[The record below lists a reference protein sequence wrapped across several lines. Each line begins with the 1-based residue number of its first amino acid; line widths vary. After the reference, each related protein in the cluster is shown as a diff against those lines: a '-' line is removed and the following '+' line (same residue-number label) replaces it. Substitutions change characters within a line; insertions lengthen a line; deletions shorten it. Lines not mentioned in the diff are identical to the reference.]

1 MLLKRVL
8 PVILTL
14 IILWLFP
21 SFLSAADYE
30 GKKIVDIRYEG
41 NVQSDLLSV
50 KSVVKTKVRSPLSMH
65 TLDEDIKALY
75 NLELF
80 KNITVDVVE
89 KEDGV
94 IVTFQ
99 FEELPTVNDI
109 IIRGNKKVSD
119 RSIKDAILLKKDSVF
134 REIDAEKDLQNI
146 IDLYADK
153 GRPNS
158 RVKYEVKN
166 IKKKKKKTG
175 EQINKVDLIF
185 TVKEAR
191 KLVVK
196 SLQFSGV
203 SMVKESGLRKIMET
217 KQRGYWFSQG
227 FFKDTDFELDKNRIL
242 GYYTDRGYIDTR
254 IVKVD
259 KDTIRNE
266 KKKRDELFITIYINE
281 GKQYTF
287 GGVTISGNKIFTG
300 DELYPLITL
309 KEGDVF
315 NKSKWEAS
323 IQGIR
328 SLLAE
333 NGYIYFAM
341 DINENKDAT
350 NLVIS
355 YRVHLTEN
363 SKAHVENIFITGNKK
378 TKDFVI
384 ERELE
389 IKEGE
394 IFNAKK
400 IQRSREKLYNLQY
413 FSAVNIDVKPGTE
426 LGLVD
431 LIFDIEEQRT
441 GLFSFGMSYS
451 TSGYGISLFE
461 EVSAKNFL
469 GRGLKL
475 SEKVNIGLVQQ
486 SVEFGLDE
494 PWLFNTPTS
503 AGISLSWSRTEY
515 GTRSGDFV
523 YTWDPDNPN
532 YDHNGDEL
540 PDGVVEIDNGDGTY
554 TLDYTDAVSMDY
566 VNSTYK
572 VALRLGR
579 RFYRYYG
586 LNSELGFSVFRNYS
600 DSEHVPFEEGLRD
613 QYNDDYPWNWKN
625 YLSLTGY
632 RDTRDLSYFA
642 TRGTYISQNIA
653 FYGGFLGGYSDFIR
667 LSTDMNVNVKTIGKL
682 VLSSRLNFGFIVPYF
697 GLPLSVDDSDY
708 LRIDTWNEGRGWQ
721 HPSQFGSLYSLRGR
735 AELNFSLEYRYPI
748 EERIVW
754 ALTFFD
760 ISNLYDTPS
769 DFAINFKD
777 FYYSFGLGL
786 SVVIPGFP
794 IRLYLARRF
803 KYDKTLGKLQF
814 ANSQSFFRD
823 WDFVLAIAGFF

>member
-1 MLLKRVL
+1 MSPKRVL
-8 PVILTL
+8 PIVLTL
-14 IILWLFP
+14 ILFCVFP
-21 SFLSAADYE
+21 VFAADYE
-30 GKKIVDIRYEG
+30 GKKIVDVRYEG
-41 NVQSDLLSV
+41 ILQNDLLSV
-50 KSVVKTKVRSPLSMH
+50 KNVVKTKARSPLSMH

-89 KEDGV
+89 QGEGV
-94 IVTFQ
+94 VVTFQ
-99 FEELPTVNDI
+99 FEELPTVNEI

-134 REIDAEKDLQNI
+134 REIDAEKDIQNI
-146 IDLYADK
+146 IDLYTDK

-158 RVKYEVKN
+158 RVTYEVKN
-166 IKKKKKKTG
+166 VKKKKKKT
-175 EQINKVDLIF
+175 EINKVDLVF

-191 KLVVK
+191 KLVVQ

-203 SMVKESGLRKIMET
+203 SVVKESGLRKVMKT

-227 FFKDTDFELDKNRIL
+227 FFKDTDFELDRNKIL
-242 GYYTDRGYIDTR
+242 EYYADRGYIDSS

-259 KDTIRNE
+259 KDTIRNV
-266 KKKRDELFITIYINE
+266 KKKRDELFITIYISE
-281 GKQYTF
+281 GKQYKF
-287 GGVTISGNKIFTG
+287 DGVTISGNKIFTD

-309 KEGDVF
+309 NKGDVF

-328 SLLAE
+328 NLLAE

-341 DINENKDAT
+341 DIDENKDTT
-350 NLVIS
+350 NHIIS
-355 YRVHLTEN
+355 YAIHLTEN

-431 LIFDIEEQRT
+431 LIFDVEEQRT

-475 SEKVNIGLVQQ
+475 HEKVNIGFVQQ
-486 SVEFGLDE
+486 SIEFGLDE
-494 PWLFNTPTS
+494 PWLLNTPTS
-503 AGISLSWSRTEY
+503 AGVTFSWSRTEY

-523 YTWDPDNPN
+523 YTWNPDNPN
-532 YDHNGDEL
+532 YDHNGYEL

-572 VALRLGR
+572 VAFRLGR

-600 DSEHVPFEEGLRD
+600 DSDLVPFEEGLRD
-613 QYNDDYPWNWKN
+613 QYYDGYPWNWKN

-667 LSTDMNVNVKTIGKL
+667 LSTDMNVNVKTIGKF

-697 GLPLSVDDSDY
+697 GLPLSIDDSDY

-748 EERIVW
+748 EERILW

-760 ISNLYDTPS
+760 ISDLYDTPG
-769 DFAINFKD
+769 DFSINFKD

>member
-1 MLLKRVL
+1 MSLKRISPAFFTL
-8 PVILTL
+8 ALILA
-14 IILWLFP
+14 FP
-21 SFLSAADYE
+21 TFLSPADYE
-30 GKKIVDIRYEG
+30 GKKIVDIKYKG
-41 NVQSDLLSV
+41 IVQSDLLSV
-50 KSVVKTKVRSPLSMH
+50 KSVVKTKVRSPLSMD
-65 TLDEDIKALY
+65 TLDEDIKSLY

-89 KEDGV
+89 KDDGV
-94 IVTFQ
+94 VVTFQ

-119 RSIKDAILLKKDSVF
+119 RSIKDAILLKKDSVYS
-134 REIDAEKDLQNI
+134 EIDAEKDVLNI
-146 IDLYADK
+146 IDLYTDK

-158 RVKYEVKN
+158 KVTYEVKKV
-166 IKKKKKKTG
+166 KKKKRKTG
-175 EQINKVDLIF
+175 EQINKVNLIF

-203 SMVKESGLRKIMET
+203 SMVKESGLRKVMET

-227 FFKDTDFELDKNRIL
+227 FFRDTDFELDKNRIL
-242 GYYTDRGYIDTR
+242 RYYADRGYIDTR

-259 KDTIRNE
+259 KDTIRNDR
-266 KKKRDELFITIYINE
+266 KKRDELFITIYINE

-287 GGVTISGNKIFTG
+287 GGVTISGNKIFTD

-309 KEGDVF
+309 QKDDVY
-315 NKSKWEAS
+315 NKSKWETS
-323 IQGIR
+323 IQNIR
-328 SLLAE
+328 NLLAE

-341 DINENKDAT
+341 EIDENKDEK
-350 NLVIS
+350 NHVVS
-355 YRVHLTEN
+355 YAVHITEN

-378 TKDFVI
+378 TKNFVI

-413 FSAVNIDVKPGTE
+413 FSAVNIDVKPGSE

-431 LIFDIEEQRT
+431 LIFDVEEQRT

-461 EVSAKNFL
+461 EVSANNFL

-475 SEKVNIGLVQQ
+475 YEKVNIGFVQQ

-494 PWLFNTPTS
+494 PWLLNTPTS
-503 AGISLSWSRTEY
+503 AGISFSWSRTEY

-532 YDHNGDEL
+532 YDHNGNEL

-586 LNSELGFSVFRNYS
+586 LRSELGFSVFRNYS
-600 DSEHVPFEEGLRD
+600 ESDLIPFEEGLRD
-613 QYNDDYPWNWKN
+613 LYNEGYPWNWKN

-642 TRGTYISQNIA
+642 TRGTYLAQNIA

-667 LSTDMNVNVKTIGKL
+667 LSTDMNANVKTIGKF

-697 GLPLSVDDSDY
+697 GKPLSIDDSDY

-754 ALTFFD
+754 ALAFFD
-760 ISNLYDTPS
+760 ISDLYDTPG

-786 SVVIPGFP
+786 SIVIPGFP

>member
-1 MLLKRVL
+1 MSLTRIL
-8 PVILTL
+8 PALLTL
-14 IILWLFP
+14 IVLSIFP
-21 SFLSAADYE
+21 PFLLASDYE
-30 GKKIVDIRYEG
+30 GKKVVDIKYEG
-41 NVQSDLLSV
+41 IVQSDLLSV

-75 NLELF
+75 KLDFF
-80 KNITVDVVE
+80 KNITVDVIE
-89 KEDGV
+89 KDDGV
-94 IVTFQ
+94 VVTFQ
-99 FEELPTVNDI
+99 FEELPTVNEI

-134 REIDAEKDLQNI
+134 REIDAEKDVQNV
-146 IDLYADK
+146 IDLYTDK

-158 RVKYEVKN
+158 EVTYEVKN
-166 IKKKKKKTG
+166 ITKKKKKTG
-175 EQINKVDLIF
+175 EQINKVNLIF
-185 TVKEAR
+185 TVNEAR

-203 SMVKESGLRKIMET
+203 SVVKESGLRKVMET

-227 FFKDTDFELDKNRIL
+227 FFKDTDFELDKNKIL
-242 GYYTDRGYIDTR
+242 GYYADRGYIDTR

-259 KDTIRNE
+259 KDTVRNE
-266 KKKRDELFITIYINE
+266 RKKRDELFITIYIDE

-287 GGVTISGNKIFTG
+287 GGVTISGNKIFTD

-309 KEGDVF
+309 KKDEVF
-315 NKSKWEAS
+315 NKSKWETS
-323 IQGIR
+323 IQNIR
-328 SLLAE
+328 NLLAE

-341 DINENKDAT
+341 DIDENKDEK
-350 NLVIS
+350 NQIIS
-355 YRVHLTEN
+355 YVVHITEN

-413 FSAVNIDVKPGTE
+413 FSAVNIDVKPGSE

-431 LIFDIEEQRT
+431 LIFDVEEQRT

-475 SEKVNIGLVQQ
+475 YEKVNIGFVQQ

-494 PWLFNTPTS
+494 PWLLNTPTS
-503 AGISLSWSRTEY
+503 AGISFSWSRTEY
-515 GTRSGDFV
+515 GTRSGDLV

-566 VNSTYK
+566 INSTYK
-572 VALRLGR
+572 VAFRLGR

-586 LNSELGFSVFRNYS
+586 LKSELGFSVFRNYS
-600 DSEHVPFEEGLRD
+600 DSDLVPFEEGLRD
-613 QYNDDYPWNWKN
+613 QYYDGYPWNWKN

-642 TRGTYISQNIA
+642 TRGTYIAQNIA

-667 LSTDMNVNVKTIGKL
+667 LSTDMNANVKTIGKF

-697 GLPLSVDDSDY
+697 GKPLSIDDSDY

-803 KYDKTLGKLQF
+803 KYDRTLGKLQF